1 MSRSNVTETLNFSN
15 TRGKQSLRLWLR
27 LLACEKKVEQSIRSK
42 LRDEYGVTL
51 PQFDVLSELERAGE
65 PLTMSQLSDELMVS
79 NGNVTGVVDRLLRDG
94 FVRREASPSD
104 RRVLFIAL
112 TPDGEK
118 AFREMAAAHEQWISA
133 LFSTLTTTEIRNLLK
148 SMVDLKD
155 SISENLER

>member
-1 MSRSNVTETLNFSN
+1 MSRANITETLNFSN

-27 LLACEKKVEQSIRSK
+27 LLACEKEVEQSIRSK
-42 LRDEYGVTL
+42 LRDEFSVTL

-65 PLTMSQLSDELMVS
+65 PVTMSQLSDELMVS

-94 FVRREASPSD
+94 FVRREASKSD

-112 TPDGEK
+112 TPAGEK
-118 AFREMAAAHEQWISA
+118 TFREMAAAHEQWISS
-133 LFSTLTTTEIRNLLK
+133 LFSSLTTTEIRKLLK

-155 SISENLER
+155 SISENF